1 MLLMTANFDDS
12 TDVDED
18 DDDDEEVTA
27 ILAMIDDLFLVIYS
41 TNWDG
46 VSDRFVLFRIVAKQV

>member
-1 MLLMTANFDDS
+1 MLLMTATIDDS
-12 TDVDED
+12 TDE
-18 DDDDEEVTA
+18 DDDEEVTA

-41 TNWDG
+41 TTWDG

>member
-1 MLLMTANFDDS
+1 MLLMTATIDDS
-12 TDVDED
+12 TDED

-41 TNWDG
+41 TNWGG

>member
-1 MLLMTANFDDS
+1 MLLMTATIDDS
-12 TDVDED
+12 TDE
-18 DDDDEEVTA
+18 DDDEEVTA